1 MVIGK
6 SVKAVLLELSAQ
18 IAGAPMESLLSS
30 FLNVF
35 MACTILECS
44 LMSVEMFKNPYL
56 SRCLIMFPE
65 FISFLMRL
73 HTPSKREFSISH
85 RLGTQHLIY
94 LS

>member
-44 LMSVEMFKNPYL
+44 LMSVRNV
-56 SRCLIMFPE
+56 
-65 FISFLMRL
+65 
-73 HTPSKREFSISH
+73 
-85 RLGTQHLIY
+85 
-94 LS
+94 